1 MADVAIDDLQNF
13 FAGRKVNNRVTSAM
27 LDRMT

>member
-1 MADVAIDDLQNF
+1 MADVAIDDLHNLF
-13 FAGRKVNNRVTSAM
+13 TGRKVNNRVTSAM